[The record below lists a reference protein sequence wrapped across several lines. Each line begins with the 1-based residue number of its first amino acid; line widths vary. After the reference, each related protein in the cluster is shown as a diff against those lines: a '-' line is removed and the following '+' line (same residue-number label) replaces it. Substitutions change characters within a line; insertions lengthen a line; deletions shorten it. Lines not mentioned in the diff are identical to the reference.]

1 MNGIGSRLSV
11 LFGLQAAP
19 QAEPWPSILQLEQ
32 EGVSQLLQ
40 SEAAGQLQQQYT
52 YLYASAPDLR
62 MDDVPVLLRQYKEL
76 ILKHEAL
83 VSAIEA
89 HRANQ
94 QSGAR
99 PSHSQPAAAT
109 GQEEAGAHS
118 CSIIGAF
125 CNSMLADLDVCM
137 LDVCMQTDA

>member
-1 MNGIGSRLSV
+1 M

-19 QAEPWPSILQLEQ
+19 QAEAWPSVLQLEQ

-40 SEAAGQLQQQYT
+40 SEAAGQLQQRYT

-76 ILKHEAL
+76 VLKHEAL

-94 QSGAR
+94 RSGAK
-99 PSHSQPAAAT
+99 PSQSRPAAAT

-118 CSIIGAF
+118 CSMIGAF
-125 CNSMLADLDVCM
+125 WMRLLADLN
-137 LDVCMQTDA
+137 VCMQTDA